1 MAEPMDAINHLSSG
15 NNIEFQNTIN
25 QILMNRVRETI
36 ANQKIVVANKMFN
49 GEEGTEETV
58 EVEDTETT
66 AEEQ

>member
-15 NNIEFQNTIN
+15 NNVEFQNAIN
-25 QILMNRVRETI
+25 HILMNRVKETI
-36 ANQKIVVANKMFN
+36 ANQKIVVANQMFN